1 MIDLQEQV
9 DLEELVGSSDL
20 DCEMNHSD
28 TECTVEVTHMAI
40 DCKRGRF
47 VCTTAAISILERMAN
62 AVTCVHCMKYGRE
75 CWRVVPV

>member
-1 MIDLQEQV
+1 MIDVQEHV
-9 DLEELVGSSDL
+9 DLEELVGSHDL

-28 TECTVEVTHMAI
+28 TECAVEVTHMAI

-47 VCTTAAISILERMAN
+47 VCTTAAISILERMTN
-62 AVTCVHCMKYGRE
+62 AVTCVHCMRYGRE

>member
-1 MIDLQEQV
+1 MIDLQEHV
-9 DLEELVGSSDL
+9 DLEELVGFHDI

-47 VCTTAAISILERMAN
+47 VCTTAAISILERIAK
-62 AVTCVHCMKYGRE
+62 AVTCVHCMKTGQE
-75 CWRVVPV
+75 CCRVVPV